1 MEKEEQMF
9 ALVEE
14 FIGSGMSRAEFAKQ
28 HHVKVEKF
36 DYWRKRYSSKKQ
48 AQPPVPPS
56 SSQFIEI
63 MAGSPKLKE
72 QAQHPRIELELPT
85 GITIRIF

>member
-1 MEKEEQMF
+1 MKKEEQMF

-14 FIGSGMSRAEFAKQ
+14 FIGSGLSRTEFAKQ

-36 DYWRKRYSSKKQ
+36 DYWRKRYSSKKHV
-48 AQPPVPPS
+48 QPPVPSS

-72 QAQHPRIELELPT
+72 QVHHPRIELELST
-85 GITIRIF
+85 GITVRIF

>member
-1 MEKEEQMF
+1 MKKEEQMF
-9 ALVEE
+9 ALIEK
-14 FIGSGMSRAEFAKQ
+14 FTGSGLSRKEFAKQ

-48 AQPPVPPS
+48 AQPPMPPS

-63 MAGSPKLKE
+63 TTGSPQLEEKIR
-72 QAQHPRIELELPT
+72 QPRIEMELSC
-85 GITIRIF
+85 GITLRIY